1 MNILLLVG
9 KVIRTKQ
16 VTDHDVIL
24 TIRVHRHDD
33 IYDEIPVLLHEYL
46 SAFAINAIYKDEL
59 ISVRGEVRVI
69 DGVVT
74 IYSTRITKLGG
85 KE

>member
-9 KVIRTKQ
+9 KVVKAEQ
-16 VTDHDVIL
+16 AANNVIL
-24 TIRVHRHDD
+24 TVRVHRHDD
-33 IYDEIPVLLHEYL
+33 IYDEIPVLLYEYL

-59 ISVRGEVRVI
+59 ISVRGDIRMINGKLTV
-69 DGVVT
+69 
-74 IYSTRITKLGG
+74 YSTKITKLGG